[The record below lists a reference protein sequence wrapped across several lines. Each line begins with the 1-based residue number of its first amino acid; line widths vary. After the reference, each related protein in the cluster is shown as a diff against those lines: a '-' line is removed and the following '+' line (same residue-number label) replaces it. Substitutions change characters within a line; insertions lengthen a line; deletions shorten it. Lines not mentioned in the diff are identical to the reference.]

1 MMPDDKKKM
10 AMLIIGK
17 KSEDK
22 EESMEKDYQDEDMEK
37 DALHYCMKGFMKA
50 IQHED
55 TEKALKLFKKLNHL
69 SDMYMKDE
77 DKEEEKDEY

>member
-1 MMPDDKKKM
+1 MMPSDKKKM

-22 EESMEKDYQDEDMEK
+22 EEEKDYQDEDMEK
-37 DALHYCMKGFMKA
+37 DALHYCMKSFMKA

-55 TEKALKLFKKLNHL
+55 VEKALKLFKKLSHL